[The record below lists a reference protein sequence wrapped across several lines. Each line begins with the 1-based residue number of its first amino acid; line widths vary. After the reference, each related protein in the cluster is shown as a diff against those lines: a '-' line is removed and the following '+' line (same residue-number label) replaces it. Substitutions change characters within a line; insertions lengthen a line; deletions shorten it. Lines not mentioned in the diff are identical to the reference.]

1 MGTNLIDYNKLL
13 LQREFNK
20 DIVPSAEVVC
30 LKIED
35 KIIGT
40 IGNYVVYSGLPK
52 TGKSFFIAATIASSF
67 LHPDQTNFGIKLTTF
82 PGRPKIAYF
91 DTESSQYDNYQQI
104 QKICKLGLKTT
115 LPENIKAYNTREDNP
130 EDILKLIE
138 TFLDSAPECSI
149 LFIDGLLDLCY
160 NYNDETETR
169 KLTNWLKKITKIYN
183 ILVITVLHTSKGSF
197 ETLGHLGS
205 NTDRWAQSTLTVE
218 KDKQTKQMILKPK
231 FLRSSD
237 DFDPIAINYINGQ
250 WRQEHYNPPIE
261 IINKKKK

>member
-20 DIVPSAEVVC
+20 DIVPSAEVIC

-52 TGKSFFIAATIASSF
+52 PAKVFYCSYHSQFIFT
-67 LHPDQTNFGIKLTTF
+67 PDLTNFGIKLTTF

-115 LPENIKAYNTREDNP
+115 LPENIKAYNTKRGQP
-130 EDILKLIE
+130 RSYFK
-138 TFLDSAPECSI
+138 
-149 LFIDGLLDLCY
+149 
-160 NYNDETETR
+160 
-169 KLTNWLKKITKIYN
+169 TN
-183 ILVITVLHTSKGSF
+183 
-197 ETLGHLGS
+197 
-205 NTDRWAQSTLTVE
+205 
-218 KDKQTKQMILKPK
+218 
-231 FLRSSD
+231 
-237 DFDPIAINYINGQ
+237 
-250 WRQEHYNPPIE
+250 
-261 IINKKKK
+261 